1 MIGWIVPTSLL
12 ASIMLTN
19 PVSSLTNFR
28 IESMSTVPSSS
39 TEAREDVIPKD
50 LILFITLI
58 TAGCSIDDAIM
69 CFLSFSIEFHSTWL
83 FASVPPL
90 VKNI

>member
-1 MIGWIVPTSLL
+1 M
-12 ASIMLTN
+12 
-19 PVSSLTNFR
+19 
-28 IESMSTVPSSS
+28 ESMSTVPSSS

-69 CFLSFSIEFHSTWL
+69 CFLKYKIDFL
-83 FASVPPL
+83 FIGDYILQKRKKRLSNGYQYFT
-90 VKNI
+90 K